1 MKRFLFK
8 TITCIVI
15 GALIYVSFILIFSIW
30 IPILRNQ
37 SLYKTGFTSNRL
49 LDTEKIKD
57 IDVVFLGSSHA
68 YRGFDPKN
76 FSFSSFNIG
85 TTAQTPIQSY
95 VLIKKHLKKMNP
107 KLVIYEVYPETFEI
121 SGLESQLD
129 LLSNSKINFDLI
141 STTFELKSIEA
152 FNLIILNFL
161 NYTLLGKPI
170 LRQTSNNIEHYFPNG
185 YVETQNNT
193 FKPNVINNNGKWNPL
208 KIQLKYFRK
217 CLNYLE
223 KNNTKVLLV
232 FAPIT
237 AKEYNSYE
245 NIEYFN
251 DLMKKTQKYIN
262 FNNTFFD
269 NIYFY
274 DSHHLNKSGVSIF
287 NKKLDEYISKNIK
300 FKKS

>member
-141 STTFELKSIEA
+141 STTFELKSVEA

-185 YVETQNNT
+185 YV
-193 FKPNVINNNGKWNPL
+193 
-208 KIQLKYFRK
+208 
-217 CLNYLE
+217 
-223 KNNTKVLLV
+223 
-232 FAPIT
+232 
-237 AKEYNSYE
+237 
-245 NIEYFN
+245 
-251 DLMKKTQKYIN
+251 
-262 FNNTFFD
+262 
-269 NIYFY
+269 
-274 DSHHLNKSGVSIF
+274 
-287 NKKLDEYISKNIK
+287 
-300 FKKS
+300 